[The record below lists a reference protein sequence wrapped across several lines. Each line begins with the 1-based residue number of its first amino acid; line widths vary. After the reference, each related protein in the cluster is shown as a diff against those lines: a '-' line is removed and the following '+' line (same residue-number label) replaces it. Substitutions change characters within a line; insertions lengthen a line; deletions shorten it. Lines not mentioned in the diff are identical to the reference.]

1 MRRRWVV
8 GAGWATVAGVVVWY
22 AAKRVRAPLTTTAH
36 EGGDPPLQHPPVS
49 EAPTRP
55 RSRRG
60 PCLRSVRRALVAA
73 CVAVLAMTWVT
84 GPSFAYFAVG
94 GLGAAPGATGSL
106 QPLVIQPATTG
117 SPSSSLLPGSTA
129 HLLLNVTNPNPGSV
143 TILSVVQGGGVSVTG
158 GSGCT
163 GDPGWPGSLGNSG
176 VSVVSST
183 GLGIPVAGG
192 ATVVVQIPGGAA
204 MSTASAAGCQ
214 GATFQIPVTVVV
226 SQ

>member
-8 GAGWATVAGVVVWY
+8 RAGWVTVAGVVVWY
-22 AAKRVRAPLTTTAH
+22 VAKRTRAPLTTTSR
-36 EGGDPPLQHPPVS
+36 EGADPPLPRPPLS
-49 EAPTRP
+49 EAPMRP
-55 RSRRG
+55 RPVRG
-60 PCLRSVRRALVAA
+60 PSLRSVRRTIVAA
-73 CVAVLAMTWVT
+73 CVAVLAMSWVT

-117 SPSSSLLPGSTA
+117 SPSSSLLPGSTS

-143 TILSVVQGGGVSVTG
+143 TILSVVQGGGVTVTG

-163 GDPGWPGSLGNSG
+163 GDPAWPGTLGSSG
-176 VSVVSST
+176 VTVVSST

-214 GATFQIPVTVVV
+214 GATFQIPVPVVV